1 MFCVF
6 VELGFVVVYVS
17 TMVKDEIVDVENVGG
32 IDEEIVMMWI
42 WI

>member
-17 TMVKDEIVDVENVGG
+17 IMVKNEIVDVENVGG
-32 IDEEIVMMWI
+32 IHEEILVM
-42 WI
+42 

>member
-32 IDEEIVMMWI
+32 IDEKIVMMWI

>member
-42 WI
+42 

>member
-32 IDEEIVMMWI
+32 IDEKIVMM
-42 WI
+42 

>member
-1 MFCVF
+1 
-6 VELGFVVVYVS
+6 VYVS

-32 IDEEIVMMWI
+32 IDEKIVMMWI

>member
-1 MFCVF
+1 
-6 VELGFVVVYVS
+6 VYVS

>member
-17 TMVKDEIVDVENVGG
+17 TMVIDEIVDVENVGG
-32 IDEEIVMMWI
+32 IDEEIVVM
-42 WI
+42 